1 MSSEIPAPAVEL
13 RRRVEDWA
21 LPAYRY
27 VPGVHPH
34 PFRKEGGHMYTGG
47 DAPEHAPWQPVEPWQ
62 QDRIWLRGLDLF
74 DHRFY
79 WESHES
85 FEAVWHELE
94 RGSTLHTLSQGLIQ
108 AAAFVLKQ
116 HMGQER
122 GARYLLQRA
131 TEKLERVAAEVG
143 SVHRGVDIPALLGS
157 LQAFKEGGDWP
168 RLRWVE

>member
-1 MSSEIPAPAVEL
+1 MSLEIPAPTPAPPL
-13 RRRVEDWA
+13 RVPDWP

-34 PFRKEGGHMYTGG
+34 PFRREGGHMFQGG
-47 DAPEHAPWQPVEPWQ
+47 DAPEHPPWRPIEPWQ
-62 QDRIWLRGLDLF
+62 DDRIWLRGLDLF
-74 DHRFY
+74 DQRYY

-108 AAAFVLKQ
+108 AAAFVLKT

-122 GARYLLQRA
+122 GASYLLQRA
-131 TEKLERVAAEVG
+131 TEKLERVVAEGGVAQ
-143 SVHRGVDIPALLGS
+143 RGVHIPGLICS
-157 LQAFKEGGDWP
+157 LQEFQSGGEWP
-168 RLRWVE
+168 TVGVFP